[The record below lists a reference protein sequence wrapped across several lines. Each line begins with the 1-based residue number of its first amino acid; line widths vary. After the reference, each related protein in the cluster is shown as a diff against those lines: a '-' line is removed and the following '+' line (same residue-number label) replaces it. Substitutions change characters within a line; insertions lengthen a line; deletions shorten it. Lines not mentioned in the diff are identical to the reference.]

1 MKARAPSRRLGRENR
16 SSVGFN
22 RVFALGL
29 SLSACL
35 FGAVHAQDNP
45 LVPANQD
52 LTGVWWASTMPTS
65 LKPMDG
71 SAIPFTA
78 DGRKKYAQIQAGLKS
93 GKIVDR
99 AAYLCLPQGIPRAF
113 LTAYPIQV
121 LTIPTQTLFFFEQN
135 RSNHHLKYNPKHN
148 DPEFWDPS
156 YMGDTIAHW
165 EGDTLVAD
173 TTNFNDESY
182 LDPSGI
188 PHSDKLRVGQRIR
201 RINDG
206 KQLEVVVTVED
217 PDIFTKPWSARFV
230 YDRRDDVQVD
240 TSWVCGEPHR
250 DVSKVRRTP

>member
-1 MKARAPSRRLGRENR
+1 MKARALSRPPGRENT
-16 SSVGFN
+16 SSVGFG
-22 RVFALGL
+22 RVFALGV

-35 FGAVHAQDNP
+35 FGAAQAQDNP

-52 LTGVWWASTMPTS
+52 LTGVWWASTMPTG

-78 DGRKKYAQIQAGLKS
+78 EGRKKYAEVQAGLKS

-99 AAYLCLPQGIPRAF
+99 ARDICLPQGLPRAF
-113 LTAYPIQV
+113 ATAYPIQV
-121 LTIPTQTLFFFEQN
+121 MTIPSQTVFFFEEN
-135 RSNHHLKYNPKHN
+135 RQVHHLKYAAKHN

-201 RINDG
+201 KINGG
-206 KQLEVVVTVED
+206 KQLEVVATIED

-230 YDRRDDVQVD
+230 YDRRDDVRVATD
-240 TSWVCGEPHR
+240 WVCGEPHR
-250 DVSKVRRTP
+250 NVSDVKRVP